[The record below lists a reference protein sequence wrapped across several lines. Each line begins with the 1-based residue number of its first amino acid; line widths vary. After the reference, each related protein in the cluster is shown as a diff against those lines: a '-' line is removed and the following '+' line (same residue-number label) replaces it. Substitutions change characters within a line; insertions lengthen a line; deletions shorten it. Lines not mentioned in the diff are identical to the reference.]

1 MNDLFDDAEFLDAI
15 DLGLLGNE
23 FFFKTIHY
31 GSIFLS
37 SNLPFL

>member
-23 FFFKTIHY
+23 FFFKAIY
-31 GSIFLS
+31 FGSLILS